1 MIIILL
7 WAFECPTMYRLRH
20 IAYKMF
26 RGAPRLTIQNPTGW
40 DSHGRSR
47 QQSDYLTPQIQKP
60 ATNTTKTIS
69 MYLLVKSVGGTTHI
83 ANIESSLVH
92 TSYSFLII
100 ASKSCALTSII
111 QSRHEWPLALFLLL
125 GYRLQT
131 IFLLEFFE
139 EFDVLFLRF
148 FDGEF
153 TDFLPSF
160 VLMRALQWRK
170 RKNQY
175 RCQESDLRGEGSR
188 VHVIPGNQEIQNSP
202 SCSGRKSR
210 RLPA

>member
-1 MIIILL
+1 
-7 WAFECPTMYRLRH
+7 
-20 IAYKMF
+20 MF

-60 ATNTTKTIS
+60 AANTTKTIS
-69 MYLLVKSVGGTTHI
+69 MYLLVKSVGGTTHMV
-83 ANIESSLVH
+83 NIESSLVH
-92 TSYSFLII
+92 TSYSCLII
-100 ASKSCALTSII
+100 ASKSFALTSILP
-111 QSRHEWPLALFLLL
+111 SRHEWPLFLLL
-125 GYRLQT
+125 GLQT

-160 VLMRALQWRK
+160 VLMRALQ
-170 RKNQY
+170 
-175 RCQESDLRGEGSR
+175 
-188 VHVIPGNQEIQNSP
+188 
-202 SCSGRKSR
+202 
-210 RLPA
+210 